1 MKMPNQRKL
10 NRHSLIYQLS
20 VFNYDTEKQIGYIV
34 DISLEGA
41 MLISE
46 SPVSVGT
53 QIKLH
58 IVLPPSFPKE
68 TYLDIEAESVRVC
81 QDVNTDYYDTGFR
94 FFRINSQQQEIISC
108 LVDEYGF

>member
-1 MKMPNQRKL
+1 MKMANQRRF

-20 VFNYDTEKQIGYIV
+20 VFNHDNKKPIGYIV
-34 DISLEGA
+34 DISLEGS

-46 SPVSVGT
+46 VPIPVGT
-53 QIKLH
+53 QLKLH
-58 IVLPPSFPKE
+58 IILPPSFPKE

-94 FFRINSQQQEIISC
+94 FPSTNSQQQEMIRC
-108 LVDEYGF
+108 LIDEYGF